1 MKMRTGGERE
11 ALYISHFIII
21 NVVEFRSR
29 DANSS
34 SRANNNRNTRT
45 WHRFPL
51 PRIFVPPND
60 RHFLLASLALA
71 RKKEKKSPRILA
83 KNCHERGLILALSFR
98 KRKQRCVWPAS
109 DSKIDHPVEAEA
121 LRFLYENFR
130 SKATWQRRQETM
142 TTPTILTFSLHRI
155 VIYMVRQIDRFGT
168 TSPIYTIE

>member
-1 MKMRTGGERE
+1 MCVHLSLLSPPSVLMKMRTGGEWGGRE

-60 RHFLLASLALA
+60 RHFLLFASLALA
-71 RKKEKKSPRILA
+71 RKKQKKVPPPNSCI
-83 KNCHERGLILALSFR
+83 NCHERGLILALPFR
-98 KRKQRCVWPAS
+98 KRKVWPAN
-109 DSKIDHPVEAEA
+109 DSKIDHPVKAEA

-130 SKATWQRRQETM
+130 SKATRQRRLERNYDYSYDS
-142 TTPTILTFSLHRI
+142 FSN
-155 VIYMVRQIDRFGT
+155 Y
-168 TSPIYTIE
+168 YT

>member
-1 MKMRTGGERE
+1 MCICVCVCVCVYTFPFFPPPPPLPSVLMKMRTGGEWGGRE

-60 RHFLLASLALA
+60 RHFLLFASLALA
-71 RKKEKKSPRILA
+71 RKKQKKAPPPEFLHKLSRTRINPRPPFSKEKGVAS
-83 KNCHERGLILALSFR
+83 
-98 KRKQRCVWPAS
+98 QR
-109 DSKIDHPVEAEA
+109 
-121 LRFLYENFR
+121 FEN
-130 SKATWQRRQETM
+130 
-142 TTPTILTFSLHRI
+142 
-155 VIYMVRQIDRFGT
+155 
-168 TSPIYTIE
+168 